1 MNDNHAMIATGLR
14 KAQPSALA
22 ELGAG
27 LLLLALLVEGLL
39 LWLAAPQG
47 LRLSAGAVYL
57 AMAGLMLWA
66 WPPARRWLGWA
77 NRVTLLRGMLIAI
90 LAGAVIFPDFMAR
103 HATGMAIL
111 AMLALGLDGLDGW
124 VARLT
129 RSASAFGARF
139 DMELDAFFI
148 LVLCA
153 ALVAVDRAGAWVLVI
168 GSMRYAFVLA
178 GYVWPWLARPLPESR
193 RRKVICVWQVVS
205 LLLGLLPSVPGELV
219 PLSITLALGL
229 LLLSFGLDVRWLA
242 RRDDS
247 RLPSQ

>member
-1 MNDNHAMIATGLR
+1 MNDNQGTIATGLR
-14 KAQPSALA
+14 KTQPSALA
-22 ELGAG
+22 ELAGG

-57 AMAGLMLWA
+57 AMAALVLWA

-77 NRVTLLRGMLIAI
+77 NRITLLRGMLIAI
-90 LAGAVIFPDFMAR
+90 IAGAVIFPDFMAR
-103 HATGMAIL
+103 HASGMALL

-153 ALVAVDRAGAWVLVI
+153 ALVAVDKTGVWVLAI

-205 LLLGLLPSVPGELV
+205 LLLGLLPIVSAGLASLLV
-219 PLSITLALGL
+219 ILALGL

-242 RRDDS
+242 RRDS
-247 RLPSQ
+247 LLT

>member
-1 MNDNHAMIATGLR
+1 MNDNQGTIVTGLR
-14 KAQPSALA
+14 KTQPSALA
-22 ELGAG
+22 ELAAG

-47 LRLSAGAVYL
+47 LRFSAGAVYL
-57 AMAGLMLWA
+57 AMAALMLWA

-77 NRVTLLRGMLIAI
+77 NRITLLRGMLIAI
-90 LAGAVIFPDFMAR
+90 IAGAVIFPDFMAQ
-103 HATGMAIL
+103 HASGMAIL
-111 AMLALGLDGLDGW
+111 AVLALGLDGLDGW

-153 ALVAVDRAGAWVLVI
+153 ALVAVDKTGVWVLAI
-168 GSMRYAFVLA
+168 GLMRYAFVLA
-178 GYVWPWLARPLPESR
+178 GYVRPWLARQLPESR

-205 LLLGLLPSVPGELV
+205 LLLGLLPIVSAGLASLLV
-219 PLSITLALGL
+219 ILALGL

-242 RRDDS
+242 RRDS
-247 RLPSQ
+247 LLTSS